1 MSERSDDEQYAQWT
15 AGDRRAGGELIDRH
29 LGAVTRFF
37 ANKTTSRLD
46 VEDLVA
52 TTFERVSQSLG
63 QFRAQGSFRSYVLR
77 VALNV
82 LRDGLRRQRPLDL
95 AQVEEVSLRDFGPSP
110 STFVHMRAQHR
121 LLGRALRA
129 LPLRFQIVLELR
141 FFERLTRE
149 EMADVLDLPPGTV
162 ASRLRQARTRL
173 GQALERLTVSDDVL
187 RRTTLGDID
196 RWVRDI
202 RDQLGRPNAARATS

>member
-1 MSERSDDEQYAQWT
+1 MSERNDDELYTQWV

-29 LGAVTRFF
+29 LGTITRFF

-82 LRDGLRRQRPLDL
+82 LRDALRRQRPVDL
-95 AQVEEVSLRDFGPSP
+95 AQVEEISLQDFGPSP
-110 STFVHMRAQHR
+110 STFVHMRAQHQ
-121 LLGRALRA
+121 LLGRALRS
-129 LPLRFQIVLELR
+129 LPLRFQVVLELR
-141 FFERLTRE
+141 FFEQLTRE
-149 EMADVLDLPPGTV
+149 DMADVLELPPGTV
-162 ASRLRQARTRL
+162 ASRVRQASARL
-173 GQALERLTVSDDVL
+173 RQALERLASADDAL
-187 RRTTLGDID
+187 RNSTLGDID
-196 RWVRDI
+196 RWIRDI
-202 RDQLGRPNAARATS
+202 RERLGRPDAA